1 MALILTTDFCDQKL
15 KKRKQNKTTTEKKNK
30 KTNKTHRKKIFSC
43 QLCGRCDL
51 SKNTSIPQ
59 SLVALGRH
67 AYIHAIAF
75 NNWRCLPQR
84 TSSEFCSHS
93 FRCEPMP
100 LFRGETFSV
109 FSFLGI
115 VIQTTSKHWAQ
126 WSLYL
131 LCSLTGMRR
140 RCVYCECVHSEA
152 PGPFISFFIEVD
164 GASEHKSKTW
174 KRKGR
179 TRGLLFWSRA
189 SFPLPVN
196 L

>member
-1 MALILTTDFCDQKL
+1 MWK
-15 KKRKQNKTTTEKKNK
+15 
-30 KTNKTHRKKIFSC
+30 
-43 QLCGRCDL
+43 GDL

-59 SLVALGRH
+59 SLIALGRH

-75 NNWRCLPQR
+75 NNWRCLLQR

-100 LFRGETFSV
+100 LFRGETFS
-109 FSFLGI
+109 FFFFFFPFLGI

-131 LCSLTGMRR
+131 LCSLAGMRR

-179 TRGLLFWSRA
+179 TCGLLFWSKA